1 MSNEQIADLR
11 RKADQGDPEAQ
22 FGLGLVYSLGHSVPQ
37 DYAKAQ
43 QWHERAAAQ
52 GYADAQV
59 RLGVLYAEGKGVPQ
73 DYVFS
78 YMWFSLAVQGPS
90 LEVSRK
96 DRVESLE
103 RLQRTMSPEQ
113 IQEAQRLARDW
124 TAKQQIAP

>member
-22 FGLGLVYSLGHSVPQ
+22 FGLGLVYSLGH
-37 DYAKAQ
+37 
-43 QWHERAAAQ
+43 
-52 GYADAQV
+52 
-59 RLGVLYAEGKGVPQ
+59 GVPQ